1 MKTIKIDDDIYNL
14 LSNRSGKSI
23 SDKIRNAL
31 FDKIQTTLTK
41 KDLEE
46 IKAIFTEVVKVTDK
60 VVKVVTT
67 NSEGS
72 KSGNLGS
79 KSNLDYDIDDLIY
92 KLTRV
97 PKHKMPEA
105 LEELKALVSP
115 EDYLKII
122 EQSNRNK
129 AEYAKQILVNL

>member
-1 MKTIKIDDDIYNL
+1 LEYFSAGKRRIY
-14 LSNRSGKSI
+14 I
-23 SDKIRNAL
+23 I
-31 FDKIQTTLTK
+31 
-41 KDLEE
+41 
-46 IKAIFTEVVKVTDK
+46 EV
-60 VVKVVTT
+60 
-67 NSEGS
+67 NC
-72 KSGNLGS
+72 S